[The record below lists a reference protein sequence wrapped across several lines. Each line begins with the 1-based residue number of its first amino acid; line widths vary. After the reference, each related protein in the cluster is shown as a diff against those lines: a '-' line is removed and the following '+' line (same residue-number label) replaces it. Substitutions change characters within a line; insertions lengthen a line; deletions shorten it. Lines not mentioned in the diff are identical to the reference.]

1 MALLSTSQQEY
12 YQGGNTGKYQF
23 TSLNDV
29 INYFM
34 SVYVGENKIIPK
46 AKRVDVAFHAQR
58 SLQELSFDTL
68 KSIKSQEIVLP
79 PSLTMILPHD
89 YVNYTKISFSDDAGI
104 KRILY
109 PTSKTS
115 NPFAIKQ
122 EDTGEYVFSTE
133 ENVVINGD
141 FNTNLSNG
149 WKFSNPSKS
158 SAWDSIDSRGTNV
171 KYFFNNIKDTIQIV
185 NEELEF
191 GHLWFNST
199 GSRNNVGQIPT
210 TSNAYGCW
218 QAVDVSQFNS
228 IDFEATA
235 QTSDQLLDGA
245 GTTVLAEPGIIRVG
259 VTSVNPAVG
268 FDINGVVRS
277 ANIVKSGSPNRLESV
292 FDLGFLSWNVD
303 PTDSTKGETGR
314 KTATDINVRGLDTV
328 YIYIQS
334 LCPWQEDAIT
344 TATDPSTMYNG
355 TTVPITPTT
364 AVNITHQKNIVDE
377 IVLKTASEPKQLL
390 PTNKSGESRTW
401 NKYKSHTESE
411 HTINDYQDYENNIY
425 WPNEGERYGLE
436 PQHAQINGSYYIDES
451 KGVIYFSSILS
462 GQTII
467 LDYISDGLGTES
479 EMMVHKFA
487 EEAMYKSIMYAILST
502 SSFGQSIA
510 PRFKKEKFAAVRQAK
525 IRLSNIKLEEITQ
538 VLRGKSKHIKH

>member
-1 MALLSTSQQEY
+1 MALLSTSQQQY
-12 YQGGNTGKYQF
+12 YQGNNTGKYQF

-46 AKRVDVAFHAQR
+46 ARRVDVAFHAQR
-58 SLQELSFDTL
+58 ALQELSFDTL

-79 PSLTMILPHD
+79 PSLTMVLPHD
-89 YVNYTKISFSDDAGI
+89 YVNYTKVSFSDSSGI

-115 NPFAIKQ
+115 NPFSIKQ
-122 EDTGEYVFSTE
+122 EETGEYVFSTD
-133 ENVVINGD
+133 ENIVVNGD

-149 WKFSNPSKS
+149 WRFSNPAFS
-158 SAWDSIDSRGTNV
+158 SAWNGIISRGQGP
-171 KYFFNNIKDTIQIV
+171 KYFFDYIKDTIQIV

-191 GHLWFNST
+191 GHLWFNAS
-199 GSRNNVGQIPT
+199 GQQDGVGKIPAI
-210 TSNAYGCW
+210 SNAYGCW
-218 QAVDVSQFNS
+218 QAVDVSQFNF

-235 QTSDQLLDGA
+235 QTSDQLTDISA
-245 GTTVLAEPGIIRVG
+245 VVLAEPGLVRVG
-259 VTSVNPAVG
+259 LTSVDPAVG

-277 ANIVKSGSPNRLESV
+277 ANITKGSSPNRLANV

-303 PTDSTKGETGR
+303 PTDATKGESGR
-314 KTATDINVRGLDTV
+314 KTKTDIDVRGLDTV

-334 LCPWQEDAIT
+334 LCPWKDAAIT
-344 TATDPSTMYNG
+344 NPTNENTMFKG
-355 TTVPITPTT
+355 GLTPITPAT
-364 AVNITHQKNIVDE
+364 ATNITHQKNVVDE
-377 IVLKTASEPKQLL
+377 IVVKTSDEPKQLISRNL
-390 PTNKSGESRTW
+390 DTNSKTW
-401 NKYKSHTESE
+401 NNYKSHTQSE
-411 HTINDYQDYENNIY
+411 LVINDYQDYENNVY

-436 PQHAQINGSYYIDES
+436 PEHAQVNGSYYIDTS
-451 KGVIYFSSILS
+451 RGIIYFSSALS

-487 EEAMYKSIMYAILST
+487 EEAMYKSIIYAILST
-502 SSFGQSIA
+502 SSFGQSVA
-510 PRFKKEKFAAVRQAK
+510 PRFKKEKFAAIRQAK

-538 VLRGKSKHIKH
+538 ILRGKSKHIKH

>member
-12 YQGGNTGKYQF
+12 YQGSNTGKYQF

-46 AKRVDVAFHAQR
+46 ARRVDVAFHAQR

-133 ENVVINGD
+133 ENVVTNGD

-191 GHLWFNST
+191 GHLWFNAT
-199 GSRNNVGQIPT
+199 GSINNVGQIPT

-218 QAVDVSQFNS
+218 QAVDVSQFES

-245 GTTVLAEPGIIRVG
+245 GTTILAEPGIIRVG
-259 VTSVNPAVG
+259 VTTVNPAVG
-268 FDINGVVRS
+268 FDINGVIKS

-334 LCPWQEDAIT
+334 LCPWQDAA
-344 TATDPSTMYNG
+344 ATSATNISTMYNG
-355 TTVPITPTT
+355 TTTPITPTT
-364 AVNITHQKNIVDE
+364 AVNITHQKNVVDE

-451 KGVIYFSSILS
+451 KGIIYFSSILS

-479 EMMVHKFA
+479 QMIVHKYA
-487 EEAMYKSIMYAILST
+487 EEAM
-502 SSFGQSIA
+502 
-510 PRFKKEKFAAVRQAK
+510 
-525 IRLSNIKLEEITQ
+525 
-538 VLRGKSKHIKH
+538 